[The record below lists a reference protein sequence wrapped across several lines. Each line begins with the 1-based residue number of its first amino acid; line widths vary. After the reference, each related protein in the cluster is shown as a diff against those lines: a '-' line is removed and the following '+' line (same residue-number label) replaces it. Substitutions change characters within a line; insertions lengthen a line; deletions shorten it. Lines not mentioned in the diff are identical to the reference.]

1 MSPSLCFKISYR
13 KNPHPNEISRMPF
26 LVIRPALLFLL
37 LGGLNSVTLAADTPP
52 ELSAGQK
59 IYNYRCYFCHGYAGD
74 AKTVAASFLTPPPVD
89 FTRADAK
96 IFTPQH
102 IVATLQKGKPGT
114 AMKSFQGILTEQEM
128 MQVANFVV
136 TVFVQRSKNLTNTY
150 YHTPANGWPNHQ
162 QYADAFPFAT
172 GKIFLSQPIETLTAA
187 QVRGRELF
195 LSSCVICHSK
205 ADGPLSDNPV
215 IWEARP
221 LSFPRNHFDHSVQPA
236 PSTPLKLDAMS
247 SASPYL
253 LHDIPPKIENLSAIG
268 LHGQKLF
275 QNNCAFCHAA
285 DGTGKNWIGSFLQPH
300 PRNLRDANFMK
311 GMTRD
316 KLAATI
322 REGIP
327 ETSMPAWKSVLSE
340 AEITAIIEYVSIAF
354 HPLP

>member
-1 MSPSLCFKISYR
+1 
-13 KNPHPNEISRMPF
+13 MPF
-26 LVIRPALLFLL
+26 LVIQPALFFLL
-37 LGGLNSVTLAADTPP
+37 LGGLNSIALAADTPP

-114 AMKSFQGILTEQEM
+114 AMKSFQGILTEKEM
-128 MQVANFVV
+128 MEVANFVV
-136 TVFVQRSKNLTNTY
+136 TAFIQRSGNLTSTY

-172 GKIFLSQPIETLTAA
+172 GKIYMSQPIATLTAA

-205 ADGPLSDNPV
+205 ADGPLADNPV

-221 LSFPRNHFDHSVQPA
+221 LSFPRNHFDHSAPPA
-236 PSTPLKLDAMS
+236 PSNSLKLDAMS

-253 LHDIPPKIENLSAIG
+253 LHDIPPKIANLSAIG

-275 QNNCAFCHAA
+275 QDNCAFCHAA
-285 DGTGKNWIGSFLQPH
+285 DGTGKNWIGSFLEPH
-300 PRNLRDANFMK
+300 PRNLRDENFMK

-340 AEITAIIEYVSIAF
+340 SDITAIVEYVSAAF
-354 HPLP
+354 YPLPPQ